1 MKISFL
7 SHSQL
12 TEEYCLV
19 LGAFENDLDSI
30 SSKILSN
37 TDFIKK
43 AAKKSAFK
51 GEKGEVLSLYPAE
64 DLECNRILVIGLGKP
79 QEITLRSVQEIG
91 AKIIST
97 LQKTNLQKIIID
109 IEDNRLQK
117 IDNFAASIVSGIHLR
132 NWKFDIYKT
141 QKKELSLKEV
151 LCVTSNPESSEKA
164 FQHFSAVNEGV
175 FLTRHTVSE
184 PPNVLY
190 PESMSALALELRTLG
205 IKVEVLGKQ
214 EMSTLKMGAL
224 LGVSQGS
231 IHEPQLIILQW
242 LNGSADQKPI
252 AFVGKGVT
260 FDSGGISIKPSNGM
274 EDMKYDMAGSA
285 AVLGTLKALALR
297 NAKVNVI
304 GVMGM
309 VENMPSG
316 SAQRPA
322 DVVESMSGQTVEVVN
337 TDAEGRLVLADAL
350 WYTQNRFHPKLMI
363 DLATLTGAIGV
374 ALGKE
379 YAGLFSNDDS
389 LAQKLFD
396 AGQVVGEQLWR
407 LPMGESYD
415 REIDSEIADVKNV
428 GSGKGGGSITAAQF
442 LKRFVNNVLWAH
454 LDIANVAWQ
463 KQDHPLTGKGATGF
477 GVRLLN
483 EFIKRNYEN

>member
-1 MKISFL
+1 
-7 SHSQL
+7 
-12 TEEYCLV
+12 
-19 LGAFENDLDSI
+19 
-30 SSKILSN
+30 
-37 TDFIKK
+37 
-43 AAKKSAFK
+43 
-51 GEKGEVLSLYPAE
+51 
-64 DLECNRILVIGLGKP
+64 
-79 QEITLRSVQEIG
+79 
-91 AKIIST
+91 
-97 LQKTNLQKIIID
+97 
-109 IEDNRLQK
+109 
-117 IDNFAASIVSGIHLR
+117 
-132 NWKFDIYKT
+132 
-141 QKKELSLKEV
+141 
-151 LCVTSNPESSEKA
+151 
-164 FQHFSAVNEGV
+164 
-175 FLTRHTVSE
+175 
-184 PPNVLY
+184 
-190 PESMSALALELRTLG
+190 MSALALELRTLG

-214 EMSTLKMGAL
+214 EMSTLKMGVL

-389 LAQKLFD
+389 F
-396 AGQVVGEQLWR
+396 
-407 LPMGESYD
+407 ST
-415 REIDSEIADVKNV
+415 EIV
-428 GSGKGGGSITAAQF
+428 
-442 LKRFVNNVLWAH
+442 
-454 LDIANVAWQ
+454 
-463 KQDHPLTGKGATGF
+463 
-477 GVRLLN
+477 
-483 EFIKRNYEN
+483 